1 MLREVK
7 GNTSLS
13 APHTDCSICLILI
26 NGEFYR
32 MDTITVGFFFFLY
45 SLPQRSILNVKSVN
59 FIYIFFPLGLTIT
72 LVFLVFEFFSF
83 LAMKPK
89 VLYVIMIELPLK
101 CVRQPVFQIEKKNLN
116 VGKVQEDSEIF

>member
-32 MDTITVGFFFFLY
+32 MDTITVGVFF
-45 SLPQRSILNVKSVN
+45 
-59 FIYIFFPLGLTIT
+59 
-72 LVFLVFEFFSF
+72 VFLATKINIKCKISKFYLHIFSSRTHNY
-83 LAMKPK
+83 LS
-89 VLYVIMIELPLK
+89 LSCL
-101 CVRQPVFQIEKKNLN
+101 
-116 VGKVQEDSEIF
+116 